1 MGGLQDAKSLII
13 VRKCGKYVAPARTV
27 PDTLAI
33 MEHALAPALLEA
45 ARERLRARLALLNA
59 EIREYPQPIAR
70 CDAQLGGLVEERARL
85 RAELD
90 DLDTRIAGSDRRL

>member
-1 MGGLQDAKSLII
+1 LRHAKSVII

-27 PDTLAI
+27 PDTLAF

-45 ARERLRARLALLNA
+45 ARERLRQRLALLNA
-59 EIREYPQPIAR
+59 EIRDYPQPIAR
-70 CDAQLGGLVEERARL
+70 CDAQLGGLVEERTRL

-90 DLDTRIAGSDRRL
+90 DLDAHIARSDRRL